1 MTGPQAVEIIQSL
14 GVSQARFARMAGMHP
29 NAITKLANGTPPS
42 GAAVALLRLLS
53 ERPEL
58 VQVLERQK

>member
-29 NAITKLANGTPPS
+29 NAITKWANGTPPS
-42 GAAVALLRLLS
+42 GPAVALLRLLA